1 MTLLDL
7 PVDLDL
13 DGLASWYAEHFAE
26 IKQIRSFLYV
36 TSRRLTEWVKE
47 TGPIRTDSGLPDIVP
62 DGYAW
67 DSEMI
72 KVVMPSLL
80 TGGKVTFTS
89 DMIEKIERILSLALE
104 EVPDVEYEVSWTVD
118 KYAASN
124 VIKQG
129 GEAATKVLEAR
140 KPNGSLGVR

>member
-1 MTLLDL
+1 MSLLDL
-7 PVDLDL
+7 PSDSTLEE
-13 DGLASWYAEHFAE
+13 LASWYAEHFAE

-36 TSRRLTEWVKE
+36 TSRRLTDYVKE
-47 TGPIRTDSGLPDIVP
+47 GGPVRTPAGLLEIVP